1 MAADAVSVGPPIP
14 SDQTAAGT
22 LPEFWPMRLF
32 AERPE
37 LPRGDDQAVKR
48 AATQLLDEALVN
60 FKADRWRD
68 GMQLQHDT
76 VRLARNALSA
86 ESWSRFAKVDCIA
99 HPICQIL
106 HQDPFTFRSYNKPR
120 GYAGDAVL
128 IDYIYGTAHAEH
140 ALDEATPLGRWICN
154 YASNTMAPR
163 AVRRRMYLIA
173 ELIDLVCAER
183 RDARI
188 LSIASGHMREL
199 LISHAYRAGVL
210 GNAVAFDQDE
220 ASLAELSE
228 NIKSRS
234 LRCERGS
241 VSRLI
246 VGRHNFSDFDLVYAS
261 GLFDYLEDK
270 AAKRLTETMF
280 SMLRPGGRLLIANF
294 LPGIYDLGY
303 MESFMGWDLIYRDR
317 NQIVSLVAGLDPAER
332 QCSYFEESERNIGFL
347 LVKKTAQAGRSAS
360 RN

>member
-1 MAADAVSVGPPIP
+1 MNR
-14 SDQTAAGT
+14 
-22 LPEFWPMRLF
+22 LPERTPPTHDNDDATRAYLLSTLQEAVDHLECGRWQEGIQHQHHGL
-32 AERPE
+32 AE
-37 LPRGDDQAVKR
+37 
-48 AATQLLDEALVN
+48 
-60 FKADRWRD
+60 
-68 GMQLQHDT
+68 
-76 VRLARNALSA
+76 ARRMFSTHAWIN
-86 ESWSRFAKVDCIA
+86 FAKIDCPL
-99 HPICQIL
+99 HPL
-106 HQDPFTFRSYNKPR
+106 RKFVHQDPFTRRSFEKPR

-128 IDYIYGTAHAEH
+128 IDYIYGIGHRDHE
-140 ALDEATPLGRWICN
+140 LQRATPFGKWFHN
-154 YASNTMAPR
+154 YSTNTPAPR

-220 ASLAELSE
+220 ASLAELSAKA
-228 NIKSRS
+228 KSRS

-261 GLFDYLEDK
+261 GLFDYLEHK

-294 LPGIYDLGY
+294 LPGIYDMGY

-317 NQIVSLVAGLDPAER
+317 NQIVSLVAGLDSTER
-332 QCSYFEESERNIGFL
+332 QCSYFEEAERNIGFL
-347 LVKKTAQAGRSAS
+347 LVKKKS
-360 RN
+360 